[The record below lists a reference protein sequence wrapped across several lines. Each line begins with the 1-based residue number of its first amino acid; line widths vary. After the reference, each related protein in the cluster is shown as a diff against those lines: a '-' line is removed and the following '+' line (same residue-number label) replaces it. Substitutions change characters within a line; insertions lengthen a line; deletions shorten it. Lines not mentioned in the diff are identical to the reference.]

1 MKGILNLLKPP
12 GSTSHDMVDQ
22 VRKKLQIKKIGHT
35 GTLDP
40 GACGVLPLIIGK
52 ATKISD
58 YIISQD
64 KEYIFELTLG
74 VSTDTLD
81 GEGNI
86 LEEVPVTEKNEKQ
99 LLDGYQKLIGS
110 MKQVPPM
117 YSAIKRGGKKLYEL
131 ARNGETVNRE
141 PRDVSIYDLQ
151 LKHTYLHKNKK
162 RFLFKVNCSKGT
174 YIRVLAEDLAKIAGT
189 IGYMSFLLRTKA
201 GNFTIDNAIRYEEF
215 IDARDEDLYNYIV
228 TMDKALVEFPRV
240 KLNEK
245 KSRFFRSGNAVDISI
260 PDTIEPSLY
269 RIYDENEEFLGLG
282 REISHGKLKPEKVL
296 V

>member
-12 GSTSHDMVDQ
+12 GPTSHDMVDQ
-22 VRKKLQIKKIGHT
+22 VRKKLQIKKVGHT

-40 GACGVLPLIIGK
+40 GACGVLPLTIGK

-81 GEGNI
+81 SEGNTI
-86 LEEVPVTEKNEKQ
+86 EEVTVTEKNEKQ
-99 LLDGYQKLIGS
+99 LLVGYQNLIGS
-110 MKQVPPM
+110 IKQVPPM

-131 ARNGETVNRE
+131 ARSGETVKRE

-151 LKHTYLHKNKK
+151 LKHTYLHNNKK

-189 IGYMSFLLRTKA
+189 IGYMSFLLRTKTSS
-201 GNFTIDNAIRYEEF
+201 FTIDNAIRYEEF
-215 IDARDEDLYNYIV
+215 IDAKDEELYNYIV
-228 TMDKALVEFPRV
+228 TMDKALIEFPRI

-245 KSRFFRSGNAVDISI
+245 NSSFFRSGNAVDINISNI
-260 PDTIEPSLY
+260 NEPSIY
-269 RIYDENEEFLGLG
+269 RVYDEKEEFLGLG
-282 REISHGKLKPEKVL
+282 KEISHGKLKPEKVL